1 MTPTIGVKPVR
12 PDTCPA
18 HPLAGRLP
26 PEGAQWPA
34 DQFTFRRLRDG
45 DVVRLDESDAGQPS
59 AESPKTQ
66 AVKAPAAK
74 SSGQRRE

>member
-12 PDTCPA
+12 ADTCPA
-18 HPLAGRLP
+18 HPLAGKLP

-45 DVVRLDESDAGQPS
+45 DVVRLDPVAAPS
-59 AESPKTQ
+59 TDSPKPQ
-66 AVKAPAAK
+66 AVKPPVHRT
-74 SSGQRRE
+74 GQRRE